1 MATNEC
7 KINPEN
13 NIKKLLLT
21 KNKCEKK
28 LNNSKI
34 NKQSKSK
41 IQNIIKEINDKIS
54 ADCPM
59 YNKTA
64 KYNIKYINEDKF
76 YKFDIEIIDFITDN
90 KFIDFLD
97 LLKIYL
103 QDKNSKLFDLK
114 VNGSCDLKCAK
125 NKMLL
130 LFVIDNFITDDVYS
144 ILVKNLGQ
152 KIYESFNNTYSTH
165 KNINTGITDKYKL
178 FSIKDDEIIID
189 FLGITKYLF
198 FELKPIFEKNNNN
211 NIKKNN
217 DAIKRHFLINILIIG
232 INYLFDNRN
241 KITKI
246 SKNIVNTIKSN
257 IFYVP
262 MLPNCNKIDIIK
274 NKLKELINN
283 NKIKNISNI
292 KSFKFEILG
301 KLLSLKTIF
310 TIITTYGLDC

>member
-1 MATNEC
+1 MSTNEC

-13 NIKKLLLT
+13 NIKKLFLT
-21 KNKCEKK
+21 KNKCKEQ
-28 LNNSKI
+28 LNNPTINSRKKI
-34 NKQSKSK
+34 EQVIS
-41 IQNIIKEINDKIS
+41 EINDKIS
-54 ADCPM
+54 DQCPL

-97 LLKIYL
+97 LLKLYL
-103 QDKNSKLFDLK
+103 QDKNAKLSNLK
-114 VNGSCDLKCAK
+114 VNKLCDLKCAK

-130 LFVIDNFITDDVYS
+130 LFVIDNFITDDIYS

-152 KIYESFNNTYSTH
+152 KIYESFNDIYSTH
-165 KNINTGITDKYKL
+165 KNINNGSIDKYKL
-178 FSIKDDEIIID
+178 FSIKDDIIIID
-189 FLGITKYLF
+189 FLGIRKYLF
-198 FELKPIFEKNNNN
+198 FEVIPIYQKNKNINNSN
-211 NIKKNN
+211 SIKV
-217 DAIKRHFLINILIIG
+217 HFLINILIIG

-246 SKNIVNTIKSN
+246 SKNTVNTIKSN

-262 MLPNCNKIDIIK
+262 MLPNCHKIDIIK

-292 KSFKFEILG
+292 ESFKFEILG

-310 TIITTYGLDC
+310 TIITSYKLDC